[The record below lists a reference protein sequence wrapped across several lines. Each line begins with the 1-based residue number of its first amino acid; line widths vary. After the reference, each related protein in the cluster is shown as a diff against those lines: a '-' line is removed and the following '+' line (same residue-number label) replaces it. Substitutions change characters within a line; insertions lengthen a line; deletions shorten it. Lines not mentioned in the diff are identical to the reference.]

1 MLNRLL
7 AYIVADWFSR
17 QLRLLRER
25 LSSNILTVMYRE
37 INSVIVTVILIAF
50 IQVFK
55 QVVKKVVVKKKLNS
69 ARKAP
74 VCNV

>member
-1 MLNRLL
+1 MLNQLL
-7 AYIVADWFSR
+7 VYIVADWFSR

-25 LSSNILTVMYRE
+25 LSSHILTVMYRG

-55 QVVKKVVVKKKLNS
+55 QV
-69 ARKAP
+69 
-74 VCNV
+74 